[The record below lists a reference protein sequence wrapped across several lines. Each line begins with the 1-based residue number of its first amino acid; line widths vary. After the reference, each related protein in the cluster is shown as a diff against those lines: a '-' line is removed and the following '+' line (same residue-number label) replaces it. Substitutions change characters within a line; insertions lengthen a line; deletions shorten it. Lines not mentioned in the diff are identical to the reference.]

1 MFAKSSNHKGVSQK
15 TLGGRKISPQ
25 ILPEQMIFAVAGAW
39 RMPRTADTASR
50 CGTKCDGI
58 TKGQLENSSPKFL
71 TLFGKYFLRRPSQ
84 FVKSSFAIAGAIAP
98 APEAKQPSNEN
109 VPPGANQKTE
119 PMLMKRNLFF
129 LLALT
134 SFAIAL
140 HPSAASAKSPKPTST
155 KTEKTVTSAEV
166 VQAAHGWS
174 YVKGEWI
181 HPDGYKFVKGQILRT
196 TARTGKV
203 VPEAPGKLALDNP
216 EKLTLKAP
224 APQNT
229 KTPAET
235 AAEIRRKNMEVRSAP
250 QTGSH
255 M

>member
-1 MFAKSSNHKGVSQK
+1 
-15 TLGGRKISPQ
+15 
-25 ILPEQMIFAVAGAW
+25 
-39 RMPRTADTASR
+39 
-50 CGTKCDGI
+50 
-58 TKGQLENSSPKFL
+58 
-71 TLFGKYFLRRPSQ
+71 
-84 FVKSSFAIAGAIAP
+84 
-98 APEAKQPSNEN
+98 
-109 VPPGANQKTE
+109 
-119 PMLMKRNLFF
+119 MKRNLFF

-134 SFAIAL
+134 SFTLAL
-140 HPSAASAKSPKPTST
+140 HPSGASAKSPKRTSS

-196 TARTGKV
+196 TAKTGKA

-229 KTPAET
+229 KTAAET
-235 AAEIRRKNMEVRSAP
+235 KAEIKERNMQVRPTS

-255 M
+255 L